1 MYGPMNVH
9 YCVVTT
15 KHMSLASHSDQQVPG
30 PKCNQPTS
38 TLGGLTI
45 FITCACQIFIK
56 YAIITSK
63 LLFQN
68 NNHEVIYHRHGIC
81 LHLLYMFT
89 RNCCIFIFTLVA
101 TLFISQETTAR
112 DVVMLALR
120 QFGISEHS
128 SELQNMS
135 CNNYSMCEVSVE
147 HGGLVKQKRLPESA
161 CNLADKIG
169 VHSR

>member
-1 MYGPMNVH
+1 MRSFTIDMEFAVT
-9 YCVVTT
+9 YC
-15 KHMSLASHSDQQVPG
+15 
-30 PKCNQPTS
+30 
-38 TLGGLTI
+38 
-45 FITCACQIFIK
+45 
-56 YAIITSK
+56 
-63 LLFQN
+63 
-68 NNHEVIYHRHGIC
+68 IC
-81 LHLLYMFT
+81 S
-89 RNCCIFIFTLVA
+89 REIFIFTLVA